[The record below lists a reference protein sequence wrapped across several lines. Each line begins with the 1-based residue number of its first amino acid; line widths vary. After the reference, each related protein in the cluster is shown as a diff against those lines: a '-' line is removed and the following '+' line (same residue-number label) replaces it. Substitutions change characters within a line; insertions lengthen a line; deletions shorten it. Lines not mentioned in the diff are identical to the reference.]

1 MPSFMH
7 IAKTVTEALEL
18 LMPLITEMSSE
29 ADATDASPAMRNK
42 LRIAGESLMHTGKI
56 VLENLEAEE
65 RLRSQVA
72 LAIRSTARYILG
84 TTVPDL
90 ADPSIL
96 QNLALSTTAAALSKS
111 KAVAPRCP
119 PIQIRPVPK
128 SCFLRDPRA
137 QAKEQIASVLPRPR
151 SRSRSRSLNAI
162 RAHLAQSAP
171 TASKAKT
178 AATLS
183 KSMPKS
189 KALLQ

>member
-72 LAIRSTARYILG
+72 LTIRSTAR
-84 TTVPDL
+84 PDL
-90 ADPSIL
+90 GDPSML
-96 QNLALSTTAAALSKS
+96 QILALPTTAAALSKS

-119 PIQIRPVPK
+119 SIQ
-128 SCFLRDPRA
+128 FLRDQRA

-162 RAHLAQSAP
+162 KAHLAQSAP
-171 TASKAKT
+171 TSSKAKT
-178 AATLS
+178 AAALS

>member
-1 MPSFMH
+1 MPSFKH

-42 LRIAGESLMHTGKI
+42 LRIVGESLMHTGKI
-56 VLENLEAEE
+56 VLENIEAEE

-72 LAIRSTARYILG
+72 LTIRSTAR
-84 TTVPDL
+84 PDL
-90 ADPSIL
+90 ADPSSML
-96 QNLALSTTAAALSKS
+96 QILALPTTAAALSKS

-119 PIQIRPVPK
+119 SIQ
-128 SCFLRDPRA
+128 FLRDQRA

-151 SRSRSRSLNAI
+151 SRSRSRRLNAI
-162 RAHLAQSAP
+162 KAHLAQSAP

-178 AATLS
+178 AAALS

>member
-1 MPSFMH
+1 MPSVMH
-7 IAKTVTEALEL
+7 IVTTVTKALEL
-18 LMPLITEMSSE
+18 LMPLIVEMSSE

-119 PIQIRPVPK
+119 SIQ
-128 SCFLRDPRA
+128 FLRDQRA

-151 SRSRSRSLNAI
+151 SRSRSRRLNAI
-162 RAHLAQSAP
+162 KAHLAQSAP

-178 AATLS
+178 AAALS

>member
-1 MPSFMH
+1 
-7 IAKTVTEALEL
+7 
-18 LMPLITEMSSE
+18 
-29 ADATDASPAMRNK
+29 
-42 LRIAGESLMHTGKI
+42 MHTGKI
-56 VLENLEAEE
+56 VLENIEAEE

-72 LAIRSTARYILG
+72 LTIRSTAR
-84 TTVPDL
+84 PDL
-90 ADPSIL
+90 ADPSSML
-96 QNLALSTTAAALSKS
+96 QILALPTTAAALSKS

-119 PIQIRPVPK
+119 SIQ
-128 SCFLRDPRA
+128 FLRDQRA